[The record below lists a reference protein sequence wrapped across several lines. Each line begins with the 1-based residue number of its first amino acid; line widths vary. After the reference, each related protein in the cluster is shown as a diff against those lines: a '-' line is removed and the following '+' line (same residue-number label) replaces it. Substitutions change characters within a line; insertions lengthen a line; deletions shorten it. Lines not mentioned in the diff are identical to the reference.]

1 MRFGIGVFH
10 MVPQCV
16 GGRVGVLAMGVQ
28 KAVKQVGGAGKGG
41 SQGSYF
47 ERLRAVADL
56 RYDDSADDAAHQLVL
71 DKIGACEDL
80 VRQYAQANGFR
91 SQEVRSAIDEWARSF
106 LADLGATRDQLRDG
120 RDVVVQAR
128 GVMRQARDL
137 FQANVSDE
145 LLTGGERGW
154 RLAADVVGA
163 VTTVVAPLG
172 GFLCFLGV
180 ETYFSGLEKERD
192 REREEYCQ
200 NVIEQMNASLNEG
213 ADRMQG
219 IIDNGGDKQNR
230 WERRPAPPLPG
241 VVDPNL
247 MGGVGGAGSGSG
259 AGGLGGASGPGAG
272 GSGAGGAGG
281 LDGGASGSGGVVLP
295 GRDWASEGFARP
307 GAVQDPPP
315 YARLSDVDGVGLVGR
330 PVNQTVTPNGL
341 VGGYAPPSAVHASD
355 PRWDPSYRIP
365 HDAVSVGRAASSG
378 ALGAIAGGAGI
389 SARSLLSGAAAAGAK
404 GAATAGLKGAAAG
417 TAGAAGAKGA
427 AGLGAG
433 LKGGAAARGG
443 AGGVMGMG
451 APAGGAG
458 GEGEDKKRKRRAFT
472 AVFADEP
479 DQEAGPVWDPAHGPG
494 SADDDIVL
502 EVDLDEWGLR

>member
-1 MRFGIGVFH
+1 
-10 MVPQCV
+10 
-16 GGRVGVLAMGVQ
+16 MGVQ
-28 KAVKQVGGAGKGG
+28 KVVKQVGGAGKGG
-41 SQGSYF
+41 PQGTYF
-47 ERLRAVADL
+47 ERLQAVADL

-71 DKIGACEDL
+71 DKISACEDL
-80 VRQYAQANGFR
+80 VHKYAQTNGFR
-91 SQEVRSAIDEWARSF
+91 SQEVRSAIDEWARAF

-145 LLTGGERGW
+145 LLTGAERGW
-154 RLAADVVGA
+154 RIATDGAGAVAFCAIPVVGA
-163 VTTVVAPLG
+163 VAMVASEL
-172 GFLCFLGV
+172 
-180 ETYFSGLEKERD
+180 YWSGLEKERD

-213 ADRMQG
+213 ADRMQA
-219 IIDNGGDKQNR
+219 IIDKGGNGDGKDVGGGKL
-230 WERRPAPPLPG
+230 PAVDPLPG
-241 VVDPNL
+241 IVDPNL
-247 MGGVGGAGSGSG
+247 MAGAG
-259 AGGLGGASGPGAG
+259 AGAG
-272 GSGAGGAGG
+272 GSGGGAPGSVGAGDPLGGSSAGGRDGAG
-281 LDGGASGSGGVVLP
+281 DSGGSGVVLP

-355 PRWDPSYRIP
+355 PRWDPAYRIP

-389 SARSLLSGAAAAGAK
+389 SARSLLSGAAGLK
-404 GAATAGLKGAAAG
+404 GAATAGLKGA
-417 TAGAAGAKGA
+417 TAGAAGAGAKGA
-427 AGLGAG
+427 AGLGAA

-443 AGGVMGMG
+443 ATGMMGMG
-451 APAGGAG
+451 APVGGAG
-458 GEGEDKKRKRRAFT
+458 GQGGDEKKKRRPFT
-472 AVFADEP
+472 AVFKDDPDE
-479 DQEAGPVWDPAHGPG
+479 DAGPVWDPAHGPG

>member
-1 MRFGIGVFH
+1 
-10 MVPQCV
+10 
-16 GGRVGVLAMGVQ
+16 MGVE
-28 KAVKQVGGAGKGG
+28 KAVKQAGGAGKGG
-41 SQGSYF
+41 SQGTYF
-47 ERLRAVADL
+47 ERLRAVAEL

-71 DKIGACEDL
+71 DKIGKCEDL

-91 SQEVRSAIDEWARSF
+91 SEQVRAAIDEWARSF

-213 ADRMQG
+213 ADKMQD
-219 IIDNGGDKQNR
+219 IIDNGGNANDFRKGSGKH
-230 WERRPAPPLPG
+230 PTVDPLRG
-241 VVDPNL
+241 IVDPNL
-247 MGGVGGAGSGSG
+247 IGGAG
-259 AGGLGGASGPGAG
+259 G
-272 GSGAGGAGG
+272 GSGAGSGFGAGVPGGADGSGGG
-281 LDGGASGSGGVVLP
+281 LDGAGGSDGVLP

-389 SARSLLSGAAAAGAK
+389 SARSLLSGAA
-404 GAATAGLKGAAAG
+404 GL
-417 TAGAAGAKGA
+417 GAAGAKGA
-427 AGLGAG
+427 AGVRAA
-433 LKGGAAARGG
+433 LKGAAAAARGG

-451 APAGGAG
+451 APVGGAG
-458 GEGEDKKRKRRAFT
+458 GEGEDKKKRRAFT
-472 AVFADEP
+472 GVFKDEP
-479 DQEAGPVWDPAHGPG
+479 DEDAGPVWDPAHGPG
-494 SADDDIVL
+494 SADDDIVF

>member
-1 MRFGIGVFH
+1 
-10 MVPQCV
+10 
-16 GGRVGVLAMGVQ
+16 MGVH
-28 KAVKQVGGAGKGG
+28 KAGAKQAGGAGKGG
-41 SQGSYF
+41 DGQGTYF

-71 DKIGACEDL
+71 DKIGECEDL
-80 VRQYAQANGFR
+80 VRKYAQANGFR
-91 SQEVRSAIDEWARSF
+91 SEQVRSAIDEWARAF

-137 FQANVSDE
+137 FNQNVSDE

-200 NVIEQMNASLNEG
+200 SVIEQMNASLNEG
-213 ADRMQG
+213 ADKMQG
-219 IIDNGGDKQNR
+219 IIDKGGESEDSSIGNR
-230 WERRPAPPLPG
+230 PSAASPLPG
-241 VVDPNL
+241 IVDPNL
-247 MGGVGGAGSGSG
+247 MAGAGAGGSGGGAPLGGAGGPLGGSG
-259 AGGLGGASGPGAG
+259 AGGLDGAG
-272 GSGAGGAGG
+272 GSG
-281 LDGGASGSGGVVLP
+281 GSGVVLP

-378 ALGAIAGGAGI
+378 ALGALAGGAGI
-389 SARSLLSGAAAAGAK
+389 SARSLLSGAAGLGAAGAK
-404 GAATAGLKGAAAG
+404 GAAGLGA
-417 TAGAAGAKGA
+417 AGAAGAKGA
-427 AGLGAG
+427 AGLGAA
-433 LKGGAAARGG
+433 GAAARGG
-443 AGGVMGMG
+443 AGG
-451 APAGGAG
+451 
-458 GEGEDKKRKRRAFT
+458 
-472 AVFADEP
+472 
-479 DQEAGPVWDPAHGPG
+479 
-494 SADDDIVL
+494 
-502 EVDLDEWGLR
+502 

>member
-1 MRFGIGVFH
+1 
-10 MVPQCV
+10 
-16 GGRVGVLAMGVQ
+16 MGVQ
-28 KAVKQVGGAGKGG
+28 KVVKQVGGAGKGG
-41 SQGSYF
+41 DGQGSYF

-71 DKIGACEDL
+71 DKIGECEDL
-80 VRQYAQANGFR
+80 VRKYAQANGFR
-91 SQEVRSAIDEWARSF
+91 SEQVRAAIDEWARAF

-137 FQANVSDE
+137 FNQNVSDE

-154 RLAADVVGA
+154 RLATDGAGAVAFFAIPVVGA
-163 VTTVVAPLG
+163 VAMVASEL
-172 GFLCFLGV
+172 
-180 ETYFSGLEKERD
+180 YWSGLEKERD

-213 ADRMQG
+213 ADKMQG
-219 IIDNGGDKQNR
+219 IIDKGGNGEKI
-230 WERRPAPPLPG
+230 WERRPTPSLPG
-241 VVDPNL
+241 IVDPNL
-247 MGGVGGAGSGSG
+247 MAGA
-259 AGGLGGASGPGAG
+259 GAG
-272 GSGAGGAGG
+272 GSGGVGPLGGAGG
-281 LDGGASGSGGVVLP
+281 PLGGSGGGLDGADSSGGSGGVVLP

-378 ALGAIAGGAGI
+378 ALGALAGGAGI
-389 SARSLLSGAAAAGAK
+389 SARSLLSGAAGLGA
-404 GAATAGLKGAAAG
+404 
-417 TAGAAGAKGA
+417 AGAAGAKGA
-427 AGLGAG
+427 AGLGAAG

-443 AGGVMGMG
+443 AGGLMGMG
-451 APAGGAG
+451 APVGGAG
-458 GEGEDKKRKRRAFT
+458 GQGGDEKKKRRPFT
-472 AVFADEP
+472 AVFKDDPDE
-479 DQEAGPVWDPAHGPG
+479 DAGPVWDPAHGPG
-494 SADDDIVL
+494 SADDGTVL
-502 EVDLDEWGLR
+502 EVDLDEWGL

>member
-1 MRFGIGVFH
+1 
-10 MVPQCV
+10 
-16 GGRVGVLAMGVQ
+16 MGVQ
-28 KAVKQVGGAGKGG
+28 KVVKQVGGAGKGG
-41 SQGSYF
+41 DGQGSYF
-47 ERLRAVADL
+47 ERLQAVADL

-71 DKIGACEDL
+71 DKIGECEDL
-80 VRQYAQANGFR
+80 VRKYAQANGFR
-91 SQEVRSAIDEWARSF
+91 SEQVRAAIDEWARAF

-137 FQANVSDE
+137 FNQNVSDE

-154 RLAADVVGA
+154 RLATDGAGAVAFFAIPVVGA
-163 VTTVVAPLG
+163 VAMVASEL
-172 GFLCFLGV
+172 
-180 ETYFSGLEKERD
+180 YWSGLEKERD

-213 ADRMQG
+213 ADRMQA

-230 WERRPAPPLPG
+230 WERRPAPSLPG
-241 VVDPNL
+241 VVDPHL
-247 MGGVGGAGSGSG
+247 MAGGSGGIG

-272 GSGAGGAGG
+272 GSGAGGG
-281 LDGGASGSGGVVLP
+281 LDGADSSGGSGGVVLP

-378 ALGAIAGGAGI
+378 ALGALAGGAGI
-389 SARSLLSGAAAAGAK
+389 SARSLLSGAAGLGA
-404 GAATAGLKGAAAG
+404 
-417 TAGAAGAKGA
+417 AGAAGAKGA
-427 AGLGAG
+427 AGLGAAGAAGAKGAAGLGAAG

-443 AGGVMGMG
+443 AGGLMGMG
-451 APAGGAG
+451 APVGGAG
-458 GEGEDKKRKRRAFT
+458 GQGGDEKKKRRPFT
-472 AVFADEP
+472 AVFKDDPDE
-479 DQEAGPVWDPAHGPG
+479 DAGPVWDPAHGPG
-494 SADDDIVL
+494 SADDGTVL
-502 EVDLDEWGLR
+502 EVDLDEWGL

>member
-1 MRFGIGVFH
+1 
-10 MVPQCV
+10 
-16 GGRVGVLAMGVQ
+16 MGVQ
-28 KAVKQVGGAGKGG
+28 KVVKQVGGAGKGG
-41 SQGSYF
+41 SQGTYF
-47 ERLRAVADL
+47 ERLQAVADL

-71 DKIGACEDL
+71 DKISSCEDL
-80 VRQYAQANGFR
+80 VRKYAQTNGFR
-91 SQEVRSAIDEWARSF
+91 SQEVRSAIDEWARAF

-154 RLAADVVGA
+154 RIATDGAGAVAFFAIPVVGA
-163 VTTVVAPLG
+163 VAMVASEL
-172 GFLCFLGV
+172 
-180 ETYFSGLEKERD
+180 YWSGLEKERD

-200 NVIEQMNASLNEG
+200 SVIEQMNASLNEG
-213 ADRMQG
+213 ADRMQA
-219 IIDNGGDKQNR
+219 IIDKGGDGDGGNR
-230 WERRPAPPLPG
+230 LDQRPAPPLPG

-247 MGGVGGAGSGSG
+247 M
-259 AGGLGGASGPGAG
+259 
-272 GSGAGGAGG
+272 AGGAGDLG
-281 LDGGASGSGGVVLP
+281 GGPGVGGSGGADGSGGGFDGAGGDGSGGVVLP

-341 VGGYAPPSAVHASD
+341 VGGYTPPSAVHASD
-355 PRWDPSYRIP
+355 PRWDPAYRIP
-365 HDAVSVGRAASSG
+365 QDALSVGRAASSG
-378 ALGAIAGGAGI
+378 ALGALAGGAAL
-389 SARSLLSGAAAAGAK
+389 SARSLMSGA
-404 GAATAGLKGAAAG
+404 AGLKGAATSGLKGAAG
-417 TAGAAGAKGA
+417 AGGAAGAKGA
-427 AGLGAG
+427 AGLGAAAG
-433 LKGGAAARGG
+433 LKGGAAAKGG

-458 GEGEDKKRKRRAFT
+458 GEGDEKKKRRPFT

-479 DQEAGPVWDPAHGPG
+479 DQEAAPVWDPAHGPG

>member
-1 MRFGIGVFH
+1 
-10 MVPQCV
+10 
-16 GGRVGVLAMGVQ
+16 MGVE
-28 KAVKQVGGAGKGG
+28 KAVKQAGGAGKGG
-41 SQGSYF
+41 DGQGTYF

-71 DKIGACEDL
+71 DKIGECEDL
-80 VRQYAQANGFR
+80 VRKYAQANGFR
-91 SQEVRSAIDEWARSF
+91 SEQVRAAIDEWARAF

-137 FQANVSDE
+137 FNQNVSDE

-213 ADRMQG
+213 ADKMQG
-219 IIDNGGDKQNR
+219 IIDKGGNGGWTRDSSRKN
-230 WERRPAPPLPG
+230 PAVDTLPG
-241 VVDPNL
+241 IVDPNL
-247 MGGVGGAGSGSG
+247 MAGAGAGAGGSGGVVPGSVGAGDPLGASG
-259 AGGLGGASGPGAG
+259 AGGLGGSG
-272 GSGAGGAGG
+272 
-281 LDGGASGSGGVVLP
+281 GSGGVVLP

-355 PRWDPSYRIP
+355 PSWDPSYRIP

-378 ALGAIAGGAGI
+378 ALGALAGGAGI
-389 SARSLLSGAAAAGAK
+389 SARSLLSGAA
-404 GAATAGLKGAAAG
+404 GL
-417 TAGAAGAKGA
+417 GAAGLKGA
-427 AGLGAG
+427 AGLGAAG
-433 LKGGAAARGG
+433 LKGGTAAARGG
-443 AGGVMGMG
+443 AGGLMGMG
-451 APAGGAG
+451 APVGGAG
-458 GEGEDKKRKRRAFT
+458 GQEGDKKKRRAFT
-472 AVFADEP
+472 AVFAGGPDE
-479 DQEAGPVWDPAHGPG
+479 EAGPVWDPAHGPG
-494 SADDDIVL
+494 SADDGTVL
-502 EVDLDEWGLR
+502 EVDLDEWGL

>member
-1 MRFGIGVFH
+1 
-10 MVPQCV
+10 
-16 GGRVGVLAMGVQ
+16 MGVH
-28 KAVKQVGGAGKGG
+28 KAGAKQAGGAGKGG
-41 SQGSYF
+41 DGQGTYF

-71 DKIGACEDL
+71 DKIGECEDL
-80 VRQYAQANGFR
+80 VRKYAQANGFR
-91 SQEVRSAIDEWARSF
+91 SEQVRSAIDEWARAF

-200 NVIEQMNASLNEG
+200 SVIEQMNASLNEG
-213 ADRMQG
+213 ADKMQG
-219 IIDNGGDKQNR
+219 IIDKSGESEDSSIGNR
-230 WERRPAPPLPG
+230 PSAASPLPG
-241 VVDPNL
+241 IVDPNL
-247 MGGVGGAGSGSG
+247 MAGAGAGAGAGGSGGVGPGSVGAGDPLGGSG
-259 AGGLGGASGPGAG
+259 AGGLDGAG
-272 GSGAGGAGG
+272 GSG
-281 LDGGASGSGGVVLP
+281 GSGVVLP

-378 ALGAIAGGAGI
+378 ALGALAGGAGI
-389 SARSLLSGAAAAGAK
+389 SARSLLSGAA
-404 GAATAGLKGAAAG
+404 GLKGAAGLGA
-417 TAGAAGAKGA
+417 AGAAGAKGA
-427 AGLGAG
+427 AGLGAAG
-433 LKGGAAARGG
+433 LKGGAAAARGG
-443 AGGVMGMG
+443 AGGLMGMG
-451 APAGGAG
+451 APVGGAG
-458 GEGEDKKRKRRAFT
+458 GQGGDEKKKRRPFT
-472 AVFADEP
+472 AVFAGGPDE
-479 DQEAGPVWDPAHGPG
+479 EAGPVWDPAHGPG
-494 SADDDIVL
+494 SADDGTVL
-502 EVDLDEWGLR
+502 EVDLDEWGL

>member
-1 MRFGIGVFH
+1 
-10 MVPQCV
+10 
-16 GGRVGVLAMGVQ
+16 MGVE
-28 KAVKQVGGAGKGG
+28 KAVKQAGGAGKGG
-41 SQGSYF
+41 SQGTYF

-91 SQEVRSAIDEWARSF
+91 SEQVRGAIDEWARSF

-137 FQANVSDE
+137 FNQNVSDE

-154 RLAADVVGA
+154 RLATDGAGAVAFFAIPVVGA
-163 VTTVVAPLG
+163 VAMVASEL
-172 GFLCFLGV
+172 
-180 ETYFSGLEKERD
+180 YWSGLEKERD

-213 ADRMQG
+213 AERMQA
-219 IIDNGGDKQNR
+219 IIDNGGDGEKVWGRQA
-230 WERRPAPPLPG
+230 PTPPLPG

-247 MGGVGGAGSGSG
+247 MAGGTGGLGGGPGGIG
-259 AGGLGGASGPGAG
+259 AGGLGGAGGGLDGAG
-272 GSGAGGAGG
+272 GSG
-281 LDGGASGSGGVVLP
+281 GSGGVLLP

-307 GAVQDPPP
+307 GAIQDPPP

-378 ALGAIAGGAGI
+378 ALGALAGGAGI
-389 SARSLLSGAAAAGAK
+389 SARSLLSGAAGLGATGAK
-404 GAATAGLKGAAAG
+404 GAAGLGAAGLKGGAAA
-417 TAGAAGAKGA
+417 AAGAKGA
-427 AGLGAG
+427 AGLGAA
-433 LKGGAAARGG
+433 GAAGAKGG

-451 APAGGAG
+451 APVGGAG
-458 GEGEDKKRKRRAFT
+458 GNDADEKKKRRPFT

-479 DQEAGPVWDPAHGPG
+479 DQEAAPVWDPAHGPG

>member
-1 MRFGIGVFH
+1 
-10 MVPQCV
+10 
-16 GGRVGVLAMGVQ
+16 MGVE
-28 KAVKQVGGAGKGG
+28 KTAKQAGGAGKGG
-41 SQGSYF
+41 DGQGTYF

-71 DKIGACEDL
+71 DKIGECEDL
-80 VRQYAQANGFR
+80 VRKYAQANGFR
-91 SQEVRSAIDEWARSF
+91 SEQVRAAIDEWARAF

-219 IIDNGGDKQNR
+219 IIDKGGDATNR
-230 WERRPAPPLPG
+230 YNDEPPTPSITSLPG

-247 MGGVGGAGSGSG
+247 MGGAGGGSGAGSGFGAGEPLGGSG
-259 AGGLGGASGPGAG
+259 AGGLD
-272 GSGAGGAGG
+272 GSG
-281 LDGGASGSGGVVLP
+281 GSGGVLLP

-307 GAVQDPPP
+307 GAIQDPPP
-315 YARLSDVDGVGLVGR
+315 YAHLSDVDGVGLVGR

-378 ALGAIAGGAGI
+378 ALGALAGGAGI
-389 SARSLLSGAAAAGAK
+389 SARSLLSGAAGLGA
-404 GAATAGLKGAAAG
+404 
-417 TAGAAGAKGA
+417 AGAAGAKGA
-427 AGLGAG
+427 AGLGAAGAAGAKGAAGLGAAG
-433 LKGGAAARGG
+433 LKGGAAAARGG
-443 AGGVMGMG
+443 AGGLMGMG
-451 APAGGAG
+451 APVGGAG
-458 GEGEDKKRKRRAFT
+458 GQGGDEKKKRRPFT
-472 AVFADEP
+472 AVFAGGPDE
-479 DQEAGPVWDPAHGPG
+479 EAGPVWDPAHGPG
-494 SADDDIVL
+494 SADDGTVL
-502 EVDLDEWGLR
+502 EVDLDEWGL

>member
-1 MRFGIGVFH
+1 
-10 MVPQCV
+10 
-16 GGRVGVLAMGVQ
+16 MGVE
-28 KAVKQVGGAGKGG
+28 KAVKQAGGAGKGG
-41 SQGSYF
+41 SQGTYF

-91 SQEVRSAIDEWARSF
+91 SQEVRAAIDEWARSF

-213 ADRMQG
+213 ADRMQA
-219 IIDNGGDKQNR
+219 IIDNGGDAKDNI
-230 WERRPAPPLPG
+230 WERRPAPSLPG
-241 VVDPNL
+241 IVDPNL
-247 MGGVGGAGSGSG
+247 MAGAGAGGDGGGSGAGSGFG
-259 AGGLGGASGPGAG
+259 AGVPGGADGSGGGLDGAG
-272 GSGAGGAGG
+272 GSG
-281 LDGGASGSGGVVLP
+281 GSGGVLLP

-341 VGGYAPPSAVHASD
+341 VGGYTPPSAVHASD
-355 PRWDPSYRIP
+355 PRWDPAYRIP
-365 HDAVSVGRAASSG
+365 QDALSVGRAASSG

-404 GAATAGLKGAAAG
+404 GAVGLGA
-417 TAGAAGAKGA
+417 AGAAGAKGA
-427 AGLGAG
+427 AGLGAA
-433 LKGGAAARGG
+433 GAAG
-443 AGGVMGMG
+443 AK
-451 APAGGAG
+451 GGAG
-458 GEGEDKKRKRRAFT
+458 GEGEDKKKRRPFT

-479 DQEAGPVWDPAHGPG
+479 DQEAAPVWDPAHGPG

-502 EVDLDEWGLR
+502 EVDLDEWGL

>member
-1 MRFGIGVFH
+1 
-10 MVPQCV
+10 
-16 GGRVGVLAMGVQ
+16 MGVE
-28 KAVKQVGGAGKGG
+28 KAAKQAGGAGKGG
-41 SQGSYF
+41 DGQGTYF
-47 ERLRAVADL
+47 ERLRAVAEL

-71 DKIGACEDL
+71 DKIGKCEDL

-91 SQEVRSAIDEWARSF
+91 SEQVRGAIDEWARSF

-213 ADRMQG
+213 ADKMQG
-219 IIDNGGDKQNR
+219 IIDNGGDAKDNI
-230 WERRPAPPLPG
+230 WERRPAPSLPG
-241 VVDPNL
+241 IVDPNL
-247 MGGVGGAGSGSG
+247 MGGAEGDGGGSGAGSGFG
-259 AGGLGGASGPGAG
+259 AGVPGGADGSGGGLDGAG
-272 GSGAGGAGG
+272 GSG
-281 LDGGASGSGGVVLP
+281 GSGGVVLP

-307 GAVQDPPP
+307 GAIQDPPP

-389 SARSLLSGAAAAGAK
+389 SARSLLSGAAGLGAAGAK
-404 GAATAGLKGAAAG
+404 GAVGLGAAGAKG
-417 TAGAAGAKGA
+417 VVGLGAAGAAGAKGA
-427 AGLGAG
+427 AAGLGAA
-433 LKGGAAARGG
+433 GAAGAKGG

-451 APAGGAG
+451 APVGGAG
-458 GEGEDKKRKRRAFT
+458 GNDADEKKKRRAFT
-472 AVFADEP
+472 AVFADGP
-479 DQEAGPVWDPAHGPG
+479 DEDTGPVWDPAHGPG

-502 EVDLDEWGLR
+502 EVDLDEWGL

>member
-1 MRFGIGVFH
+1 
-10 MVPQCV
+10 
-16 GGRVGVLAMGVQ
+16 MGVE
-28 KAVKQVGGAGKGG
+28 KAVKRAGGAGKGG
-41 SQGSYF
+41 DGQGTYF

-71 DKIGACEDL
+71 DKIGECEDL
-80 VRQYAQANGFR
+80 VRKYAQANGFR
-91 SQEVRSAIDEWARSF
+91 SEQVRAAIDEWARAF

-137 FQANVSDE
+137 FNQNVSDE

-200 NVIEQMNASLNEG
+200 SVIEQMNASLNEG
-213 ADRMQG
+213 ADKMQA
-219 IIDNGGDKQNR
+219 IIDKGGNGDGNGPRKFPGR
-230 WERRPAPPLPG
+230 APSADPLPG
-241 VVDPNL
+241 IVDPNL
-247 MGGVGGAGSGSG
+247 MAGAGAGAGGSGGVGPGSVGAGDPLGGSG
-259 AGGLGGASGPGAG
+259 AGGLDGAG
-272 GSGAGGAGG
+272 GSG
-281 LDGGASGSGGVVLP
+281 GSGVVLP

-341 VGGYAPPSAVHASD
+341 VGGYTPPSAVHASD

-378 ALGAIAGGAGI
+378 ALGALAGGAGI
-389 SARSLLSGAAAAGAK
+389 SARSLLSGAAGLGAAGAK
-404 GAATAGLKGAAAG
+404 GAAGLGA
-417 TAGAAGAKGA
+417 AGAAGAKGA
-427 AGLGAG
+427 AGLGAA
-433 LKGGAAARGG
+433 GAAARGG
-443 AGGVMGMG
+443 AGG
-451 APAGGAG
+451 
-458 GEGEDKKRKRRAFT
+458 
-472 AVFADEP
+472 
-479 DQEAGPVWDPAHGPG
+479 
-494 SADDDIVL
+494 
-502 EVDLDEWGLR
+502 

>member
-1 MRFGIGVFH
+1 
-10 MVPQCV
+10 
-16 GGRVGVLAMGVQ
+16 MGVQ
-28 KAVKQVGGAGKGG
+28 KVVKQVGGVGKGG

-56 RYDDSADDAAHQLVL
+56 RYDDSADDAAHQVVL
-71 DKIGACEDL
+71 DKIGECEDL
-80 VRQYAQANGFR
+80 VRQYARANGFR
-91 SQEVRSAIDEWARSF
+91 SQEVRSAIDEWARAF

-145 LLTGGERGW
+145 LLTGAERGW
-154 RLAADVVGA
+154 RIAADVVGA

-172 GFLCFLGV
+172 GALCLLGV
-180 ETYFSGLEKERD
+180 ETYFSGLEKERV

-200 NVIEQMNASLNEG
+200 NVIEQMNTSLNEG
-213 ADRMQG
+213 ADRMQAVSDKG
-219 IIDNGGDKQNR
+219 GNGGWTRDSNR
-230 WERRPAPPLPG
+230 KIPAIDPLPG

-247 MGGVGGAGSGSG
+247 MG
-259 AGGLGGASGPGAG
+259 AGGLGGASGPGAY
-272 GSGAGGAGG
+272 GAGAGGG
-281 LDGGASGSGGVVLP
+281 LDGTGGDGSGGGVVLP

-341 VGGYAPPSAVHASD
+341 VGGYTPPSAVHASD
-355 PRWDPSYRIP
+355 PRWDPAYRIP
-365 HDAVSVGRAASSG
+365 QDAVSVGRAASSG
-378 ALGAIAGGAGI
+378 ALGAIAGGAAV
-389 SARSLLSGAAAAGAK
+389 SARSLLSGAA
-404 GAATAGLKGAAAG
+404 GLKGA
-417 TAGAAGAKGA
+417 AGAAGAKGA

-443 AGGVMGMG
+443 AGGLMGMG
-451 APAGGAG
+451 APVAGAG
-458 GEGEDKKRKRRAFT
+458 GGPGEKEEKKRRAFT
-472 AVFADEP
+472 GVLVEP
-479 DQEAGPVWDPAHGPG
+479 EQEAGPVWDPAHGPG
-494 SADDDIVL
+494 SADDGTVL
-502 EVDLDEWGLR
+502 TVDLDEWGL

>member
-1 MRFGIGVFH
+1 M
-10 MVPQCV
+10 
-16 GGRVGVLAMGVQ
+16 
-28 KAVKQVGGAGKGG
+28 
-41 SQGSYF
+41 
-47 ERLRAVADL
+47 ADL

-71 DKIGACEDL
+71 DKISACEDL
-80 VRQYAQANGFR
+80 VHKYAQTNGFR
-91 SQEVRSAIDEWARSF
+91 SQEVRSAIDEWARAF

-145 LLTGGERGW
+145 LLTGAERGW
-154 RLAADVVGA
+154 RIATDGAGAVAFCAIPVVGA
-163 VTTVVAPLG
+163 VAMVASEL
-172 GFLCFLGV
+172 
-180 ETYFSGLEKERD
+180 YWSGLEKERD

-200 NVIEQMNASLNEG
+200 NVIEQMNASLTEG
-213 ADRMQG
+213 ADRMQA
-219 IIDNGGDKQNR
+219 IIDKGGDGEDDYKRQK
-230 WERRPAPPLPG
+230 PTASLPG

-247 MGGVGGAGSGSG
+247 MAGGAGSGFG
-259 AGGLGGASGPGAG
+259 AGVPGGAY
-272 GSGAGGAGG
+272 GSGAGAGG
-281 LDGGASGSGGVVLP
+281 GFDGDGSGVVLP

-341 VGGYAPPSAVHASD
+341 VGGYTPPSAVHASD

-365 HDAVSVGRAASSG
+365 QDALSVGRAASSG
-378 ALGAIAGGAGI
+378 ALGAIAGGTAV
-389 SARSLLSGAAAAGAK
+389 SARSLLSGAAGLK
-404 GAATAGLKGAAAG
+404 GAATAGLKGA
-417 TAGAAGAKGA
+417 TAGAAGAGAKGA
-427 AGLGAG
+427 AGLGAA
-433 LKGGAAARGG
+433 LKGGAAAARGG

-458 GEGEDKKRKRRAFT
+458 GEGDEKKKRRPFT

-479 DQEAGPVWDPAHGPG
+479 DQETAPVWDPAHGPG

-502 EVDLDEWGLR
+502 EVDLDEWGL

>member
-1 MRFGIGVFH
+1 
-10 MVPQCV
+10 
-16 GGRVGVLAMGVQ
+16 MGVE

-41 SQGSYF
+41 SQGTYF

-71 DKIGACEDL
+71 DKIGKCEDL

-91 SQEVRSAIDEWARSF
+91 SEQVRGAIDEWARSF

-213 ADRMQG
+213 ADKMQG
-219 IIDNGGDKQNR
+219 IIDNGGDGEKIR
-230 WERRPAPPLPG
+230 GKKPPSTDPLPG

-247 MGGVGGAGSGSG
+247 MGGAGGAGGGSGAGSGFG
-259 AGGLGGASGPGAG
+259 AGVPGGADGSGGGLDGAG
-272 GSGAGGAGG
+272 GSG
-281 LDGGASGSGGVVLP
+281 GSGGVLLP

-389 SARSLLSGAAAAGAK
+389 SARSLLSGAAGLGAAGAK
-404 GAATAGLKGAAAG
+404 GAAGLGAAGAKGA
-417 TAGAAGAKGA
+417 AGAAGAKGA
-427 AGLGAG
+427 AGLGAAG
-433 LKGGAAARGG
+433 LKGGAAAAAARGG

-451 APAGGAG
+451 APVGGAG
-458 GEGEDKKRKRRAFT
+458 GNDADEKKKRRAFT
-472 AVFADEP
+472 AVFAGGPDE
-479 DQEAGPVWDPAHGPG
+479 DAGPVWDPAHGPG

-502 EVDLDEWGLR
+502 EVDLDEWGL

>member
-1 MRFGIGVFH
+1 
-10 MVPQCV
+10 
-16 GGRVGVLAMGVQ
+16 MGVE
-28 KAVKQVGGAGKGG
+28 KVVKQVGGAGKGG
-41 SQGSYF
+41 PRGTYF
-47 ERLRAVADL
+47 ERLQAVADL

-154 RLAADVVGA
+154 RLATDGAGAVAFFAIPVVGA
-163 VTTVVAPLG
+163 VAMVASEL
-172 GFLCFLGV
+172 
-180 ETYFSGLEKERD
+180 YWSGLEEERD

-213 ADRMQG
+213 ADRMQA
-219 IIDNGGDKQNR
+219 IIDNGGDGKSSDKF
-230 WERRPAPPLPG
+230 PGHTPSADPLPG

-247 MGGVGGAGSGSG
+247 MAGGAGGVGGGSGPGGIG
-259 AGGLGGASGPGAG
+259 AGGLGGAGGGLDGAG
-272 GSGAGGAGG
+272 GS
-281 LDGGASGSGGVVLP
+281 DGSGGVLLP

-315 YARLSDVDGVGLVGR
+315 YAHLSDVDGVGLVGR

-389 SARSLLSGAAAAGAK
+389 SARSLLSGAA
-404 GAATAGLKGAAAG
+404 GL
-417 TAGAAGAKGA
+417 GAAGAKGA
-427 AGLGAG
+427 AGVGAA
-433 LKGGAAARGG
+433 LKGAAAAARGG

-451 APAGGAG
+451 APVGGAG
-458 GEGEDKKRKRRAFT
+458 GEGEDKKKRRAFT
-472 AVFADEP
+472 GVFKDEP
-479 DQEAGPVWDPAHGPG
+479 DEEAGPVWDPAHGPG
-494 SADDDIVL
+494 SADDDIVF